1 MSRKITDDK
10 PQSSDTAR
18 LPGLSACG
26 RAARTRIGAPTRSV
40 RVLIMSGVFA
50 LTAGLSAVGQQDK
63 AAQGLRV
70 KVVDLSAHIQQITVP
85 IRGSVTVETTVE
97 IVRADVISK
106 QVADVQVLSP
116 TRLLITGQNYGTTN
130 LVLLDADN
138 KQSVLEV
145 TVELDL
151 RRLNEAIR
159 AIDPQSSAT
168 AKPLFN
174 HIVLTGTVSGAEKA
188 TRIVQLAKLF
198 LPSKSGGRRP
208 ATVQNHLEVAGEQQ
222 VLLRCVV
229 AEVSRMAS
237 RELGINGFLVGK
249 NASDVFLINQI
260 AGLNPIS
267 FGVPGGFPAYLGGS
281 PIDLPFVTPPL
292 GVPVA
297 GANTISLG
305 FPKVQMQLF
314 MRAMADNGLFR
325 ILAEPNLVAISGET
339 ATFLAG
345 GEFPYPVS
353 QGAINPPAVQFKK
366 FGILLNF
373 TPVVRGHQR
382 IRLRVAPVVSELD
395 FSNALLIGG
404 FRVPGLLSRAT
415 ETTVEL
421 GNGETIAIAGL
432 LKEEIRGVATRVPGI
447 GDVPIL
453 GALFRSVSFQRS
465 LTELVILVTP
475 EIIAPLDAHQK
486 VALPGEELTD
496 PTDNELYLLGL
507 IQGPRGD
514 SANLAYAT
522 GAGPMSASEPDE
534 LSVHGPWGHAGSN
547 E

>member
-63 AAQGLRV
+63 AAQGLRA

-174 HIVLTGTVSGAEKA
+174 NVVLTGTVSGAEKA

-208 ATVQNHLEVAGEQQ
+208 ATVQNHLDVAGEQQ

-229 AEVSRMAS
+229 AEVSRTAS
-237 RELGINGFLVGK
+237 RELGINGFLTGK
-249 NASDVFLINQI
+249 NASDMFLINQI
-260 AGLNPIS
+260 GALNPVSIA
-267 FGVPGGFPAYLGGS
+267 VPSGALAYLGGS
-281 PIDLPFVTPPL
+281 PVNLPFVTE
-292 GVPVA
+292 GTSVS
-297 GANTISLG
+297 GANTLSLG
-305 FPKVQMQLF
+305 FPRIQMQLF
-314 MRAMADNGLFR
+314 IRAMADNGLFR
-325 ILAEPNLVAISGET
+325 ILAEPNLVTISGET

-353 QGAINPPAVQFKK
+353 QGALNPPAVQFKK
-366 FGILLNF
+366 FGILLDF

-395 FSNALLIGG
+395 FSGVTLIGG
-404 FRVPGLLSRAT
+404 ILTPGLTTRAV

-432 LKEEIRGVATRVPGI
+432 LREEIRGVATRVPGI

-465 LTELVILVTP
+465 MTELVILVTP

-507 IQGPRGD
+507 IQGPRVEN
-514 SANLAYAT
+514 ANLAYAT